1 LLRETFKDLKNDL
14 IIGVD
19 LGVNNV
25 VTGGKN
31 RYVVKN

>member
-1 LLRETFKDLKNDL
+1 LKNDL